1 MPRWE
6 DATAEPDDPSGSA
19 QVSTADTQSGPEP
32 VGPDGWCPARA
43 AGRATYHWGMRIER
57 RAGDV
62 ISAAQLAAVL
72 RLRAAVFVVEQRII
86 SNDLDPAI
94 DCLATTMHYAVFA
107 EDGEDGGDGEALAYL
122 RTYPYEGARK
132 IGRVV
137 TAASVRGTGLGV
149 ALMEAVISHEP
160 GLLVLSGQLSV
171 EGFYERLGFMRVGDP
186 YVEEGIDHVWMER
199 TGH

>member
-1 MPRWE
+1 MPIKRL
-6 DATAEPDDPSGSA
+6 
-19 QVSTADTQSGPEP
+19 
-32 VGPDGWCPARA
+32 
-43 AGRATYHWGMRIER
+43 
-57 RAGDV
+57 AGDV
-62 ISAAQLAAVL
+62 ISAPQLATVL
-72 RLRAAVFVVEQRII
+72 GLRAEVFVVEQGII
-86 SNDLDPAI
+86 ANDLDPAI

-107 EDGEDGGDGEALAYL
+107 EDGEALAYL

-149 ALMEAVISHEP
+149 ALMEAVISAEP

-171 EGFYERLGFMRVGDP
+171 EGFYERFGFIRVGDP

-199 TGH
+199 LGH